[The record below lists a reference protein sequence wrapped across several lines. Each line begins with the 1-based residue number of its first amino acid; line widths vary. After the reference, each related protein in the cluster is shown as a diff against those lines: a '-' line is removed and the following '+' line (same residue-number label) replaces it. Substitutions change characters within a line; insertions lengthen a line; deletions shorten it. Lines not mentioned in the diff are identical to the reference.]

1 MENST
6 AKVITPR
13 PERFLSPESGG
24 TERGW
29 QGGRSRGL
37 RNDNPLNI
45 RHGKSQ
51 WVGMR
56 EKQTDKGFVQFTSR
70 KYGYRAAFV
79 LLHNYIRKGVDTI
92 GKIIARWAPSSDGNN
107 TRAYIDFVS
116 KSTGINASHSIR
128 WEDKNDLVD
137 IVRSM
142 AQMESGIIEDRKLI
156 EEAYEMAK

>member
-1 MENST
+1 MAT
-6 AKVITPR
+6 
-13 PERFLSPESGG
+13 
-24 TERGW
+24 RGI
-29 QGGRSRGL
+29 

-56 EKQTDKGFVQFTSR
+56 EKQTDKAFVQFKSR
-70 KYGYRAAFV
+70 VYGYRAAFV
-79 LLHNYIRKGVDTI
+79 LLRNYIRKGVNTI

-116 KSTGINASHSIR
+116 RTSGIDASRTIKF
-128 WEDKNDLVD
+128 EDKDDLVE

-142 AQMESGIIEDRKLI
+142 AQVESGIIESKEII
-156 EEAYEMAK
+156 EQAYEMAH